1 MKRIFAHIGFSMAVV
16 LIFLNVFPNM
26 AGYFT
31 GFIIVML
38 VLSLIIKKY
47 RLALAVPISLGS
59 ALLACILFISFTST
73 ADYIVKSLDGKTLV
87 CNAYI
92 TDLPEKSNDKY
103 VYKAKVS
110 NIEFDGAPKNIDV
123 KLKSDKIIDAE
134 AYDKILCRVKFKST
148 GTNALDSYGYY
159 SKNIYVTANVEEYTK
174 TGKSVFNLNKYII
187 DLRKDIKNFFAVNMG
202 NDRGALSCT
211 FNRRC
216 K

>member
-1 MKRIFAHIGFSMAVV
+1 MAVV

-92 TDLPEKSNDKY
+92 TCL
-103 VYKAKVS
+103 
-110 NIEFDGAPKNIDV
+110 
-123 KLKSDKIIDAE
+123 L
-134 AYDKILCRVKFKST
+134 
-148 GTNALDSYGYY
+148 
-159 SKNIYVTANVEEYTK
+159 YT
-174 TGKSVFNLNKYII
+174 S
-187 DLRKDIKNFFAVNMG
+187 
-202 NDRGALSCT
+202 
-211 FNRRC
+211 RC
-216 K
+216 V